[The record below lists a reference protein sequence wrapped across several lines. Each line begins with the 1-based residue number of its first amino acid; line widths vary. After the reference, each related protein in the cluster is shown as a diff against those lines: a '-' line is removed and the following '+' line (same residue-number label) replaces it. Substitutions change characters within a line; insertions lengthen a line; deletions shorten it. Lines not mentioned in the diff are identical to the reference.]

1 MVAGECSIMEGI
13 VVFLDEVQKG
23 KAKKKA
29 NKAAN
34 DDDNRENK
42 DPEKDKT
49 VTSVRPKLSSNTY

>member
-1 MVAGECSIMEGI
+1 MEGI